1 MKGTGMKSSI
11 FPIFS
16 GREMAVKIAAIG
28 TAFTLCT
35 APMVLAQDAP
45 PPPKVS
51 VMAAVT
57 KPIRNSE
64 TFIGRGEAIDKVDV
78 IARVSGF
85 LEEVLVKDG
94 SEVKSGDLLF
104 RIERSAYEATLE
116 ARKAD
121 LAKAEA
127 NLQLA
132 SLDLAR
138 KEELLARGAVPE
150 AERDTSLANEKVSEA
165 QVRAAKA
172 AIQQAELD
180 LSYTDVHAPFEGR
193 IGRIA
198 VSVGD
203 VVGPNSKPLVNLVR
217 EAPVYVSFALNEKQ
231 FVGILQKVQ
240 EEDRSEEEQREFF
253 EVFVVLPN
261 GSDLDERGTFAFAD
275 NRIDPATGAITLR
288 AQFDNDRGLIVD
300 GSFLTVGLE
309 SQKPVDRIVIS
320 QAAIQRDQQGPFVL
334 VVDDQQMVQQ
344 RYIVTSDVVGTGIIV
359 TDGLQDGEQVVVEGL
374 QRIRPGAKV
383 DPVLASQAGE

>member
-1 MKGTGMKSSI
+1 MKSSI
-11 FPIFS
+11 LATYS
-16 GREMAVKIAAIG
+16 GRKFAAKIAVIG
-28 TAFTLCT
+28 TALTLCT
-35 APMVLAQDAP
+35 SPLALAQDA

-57 KPIRNSE
+57 KPIRNSA
-64 TFIGRGEAIDKVDV
+64 TFIGRGEAIDKVNV

-85 LEEVLVKDG
+85 LEEVLIKDG
-94 SEVKSGDLLF
+94 AEVLEGDLLF
-104 RIERSAYEATLE
+104 KIERSTYEATLE
-116 ARKAD
+116 ARRAD

-127 NLQLA
+127 NLQLT

-138 KEELLARGAVPE
+138 KEALLARGAVPE
-150 AERDTSLANEKVSEA
+150 AERDTSLANEKVAEA
-165 QVRAAKA
+165 EVRSAKA

-180 LSYTDVHAPFEGR
+180 LSYTEVHAPFSGR
-193 IGRIA
+193 IGRVA

-203 VVGPNSKPLVNLVR
+203 VVGPNSSSLVNLVR
-217 EAPVYVSFALNEKQ
+217 EAPMYVAFALNEKQ
-231 FVGILQKVQ
+231 YVSILEEVQK
-240 EEDRSEEEQREFF
+240 EASSEEEQKRLF

-261 GSDLDERGTFAFAD
+261 GSELEERGEFAFAD

-288 AQFDNDRGLIVD
+288 AEFVNDGRLIVD

-309 SQKPVDRIVIS
+309 AHKAVDQIVIS
-320 QAAIQRDQQGPFVL
+320 QAAMQRDQQGPFVL

-344 RYIVTSDVVGTGIIV
+344 RYIETGDVVGTGIIV
-359 TDGLQDGEQVVVEGL
+359 TDGLKDGEQVVVEGL

-383 DPVLASQAGE
+383 DPILANQAGE